1 MNMNS
6 LLFIFLGLL
15 SFCVNDEDFVK
26 VKPINESFIE
36 VIYQNY
42 LESKNIDYQDLNTID
57 VYQTSGR
64 KDRIAS
70 AYADKILQ
78 VTGSVDNQKLSPTNI
93 VARLDSCSIEKLKI
107 NFIPNSNATTITKT
121 IPVFIFY
128 DSITKLEKKFNKHKS
143 ICRYENA
150 TIKYQLENAHY
161 LIKLC
166 LSEMKIQDGGEW
178 IDLPSEHI
186 FVDEKEKSFK
196 SSQIPEA
203 HSISIPHCHCQ
214 ESAEIFK
221 NVLKI
226 VSVSS
231 GVAILIMM
239 MIVGTTLFIRKKRS
253 SENEVKETA
262 TVDVNE
268 LYGTDYTGE
277 EEYYDDTE
285 VKDYNDYYEE

>member
-15 SFCVNDEDFVK
+15 SFCVNDEDLVK

-36 VIYQNY
+36 VIYKNY

-57 VYQTSGR
+57 VYKISGR
-64 KDRIAS
+64 KERIAS
-70 AYADKILQ
+70 AYADKMFK
-78 VTGSVDNQKLSPTNI
+78 VNGSVVDNQKLSPTNI

-143 ICRYENA
+143 ICQYQNKK
-150 TIKYQLENAHY
+150 IKYDMKDADELV
-161 LIKLC
+161 KLC
-166 LSEMKIQDGGEW
+166 LADMEILDGSEW
-178 IDLPSEHI
+178 ISLPSNHAFNFDNENTKIFISSKITDVHHI
-186 FVDEKEKSFK
+186 AIPPCDQEKS
-196 SSQIPEA
+196 SSLTMIVA
-203 HSISIPHCHCQ
+203 CSGGIIFLIAMIIGISI
-214 ESAEIFK
+214 
-221 NVLKI
+221 
-226 VSVSS
+226 
-231 GVAILIMM
+231 
-239 MIVGTTLFIRKKRS
+239 FIYTKKKRS

-285 VKDYNDYYEE
+285 VKDYNDYYAE